1 MSKGERQHKPVK
13 DMEGEMSLN
22 QLQLKAATRASVKNP
37 LTKLEAL
44 DILKQWRRYKVANVY
59 DVVGY
64 ALNVAM
70 PDWEWPDWDWR
81 TVGEFIKE
89 AEKEFRP

>member
-1 MSKGERQHKPVK
+1 MNWDR
-13 DMEGEMSLN
+13 
-22 QLQLKAATRASVKNP
+22 LQLDKAATKGALKNP
-37 LTKLEAL
+37 LTKLEAI
-44 DILKQWRRYKVANVY
+44 DILKQWRRYKIKNID

-70 PDWEWPDWDWR
+70 PGWEWPDWDWR

-89 AEKEFRP
+89 AEKEFQP